1 VLCNERAPHPYRAT
15 GPVRCPAAA
24 RSRQTSGTLGT
35 VSPARPRRAVL
46 RTAAASCALLLTAA
60 VTAACSRDGGTP
72 AAGSTSPVA
81 PADAAGLLRAA
92 RTQLDA
98 APALHFSL
106 TSTGVPASASTLL
119 AGEGDVARP
128 DRFSGTLDVRA
139 GGQAV
144 TVTVVSVGGTVYAQ
158 LLSAGFSKV
167 DPAQFGLN
175 DPGTLLS
182 GDRGLTRLLADATK
196 VRLGE
201 RTRAGAEVLQQ
212 IEADI
217 PGSTVATVLTSAD
230 PATPVTAVFG
240 LVEGSGQLRR
250 ATLTGP
256 FQVKDTPSTYTVLL
270 TRYGQPV
277 TITAP
282 PVR

>member
-1 VLCNERAPHPYRAT
+1 
-15 GPVRCPAAA
+15 
-24 RSRQTSGTLGT
+24 
-35 VSPARPRRAVL
+35 
-46 RTAAASCALLLTAA
+46 
-60 VTAACSRDGGTP
+60 
-72 AAGSTSPVA
+72 
-81 PADAAGLLRAA
+81 
-92 RTQLDA
+92 
-98 APALHFSL
+98 
-106 TSTGVPASASTLL
+106 
-119 AGEGDVARP
+119 
-128 DRFSGTLDVRA
+128 
-139 GGQAV
+139 
-144 TVTVVSVGGTVYAQ
+144 VGGSVYAQ

-182 GDRGLTRLLADATK
+182 GDRGLTRLLADATR

-201 RTRAGAEVLQQ
+201 RTRAGAEVLQEV
-212 IEADI
+212 EADI
-217 PGSTVATVLTSAD
+217 PGATVATVLTSAD

-256 FQVKDTPSTYTVLL
+256 FQVKGTPSTYTVLL

-277 TITAP
+277 TITPP